1 MAMASSTRR
10 KHVVLFLAFAVS
22 VAVMLAPPLAAV
34 TAGSAPAAG
43 PSGASVNMGALALCA
58 VMGAYYVLCWHDAKV
73 AGAREAKEAE
83 DMSTE
88 TKKKPRIGALDSLRF
103 ILIAYIA
110 SGHFIHTATRNPFL
124 LRLISQINVVVGAF
138 FVISGYVAAY
148 TTTELG
154 QRKGSKRL
162 DNAVEFVITR
172 IMGHWPL
179 HIVVLLLFSPVF
191 LFVDISYSGVATAAW
206 NGFISIF
213 MLQAWF
219 PTSAE
224 VWNAPTWFLSA
235 LSFSLCAL
243 PYGLRILAGQK
254 KEELRRTLVI
264 LTLLSLVPK
273 VAYSNDLHAW
283 GIMEGML
290 NAKTHPNYALFNS
303 IRFSPLG
310 ALLEVLMGAVACRL
324 VMLDK
329 PQEQVK
335 SPSSLAPLLAMLG
348 VLGLRATGA
357 VQLNDMLTRSAI
369 FIPLWIVFLMR
380 IHRESAAPG
389 GSKLL
394 PNFFCRQPLVFLGG
408 ISFPIFIVHQPIG
421 QIFYKKAVASAIFGH
436 NLASPQPNGLH
447 WFFGVYWI
455 IVLCVAYLL
464 QKLFLE
470 SSRVQNASKSMVT
483 FLINKLGGS

>member
-1 MAMASSTRR
+1 MGDVVFISWAVAVFASGA
-10 KHVVLFLAFAVS
+10 LANVS
-22 VAVMLAPPLAAV
+22 V
-34 TAGSAPAAG
+34 GPASVRG
-43 PSGASVNMGALALCA
+43 PSGATVNMGALVLCA
-58 VMGAYYVLCWHDAKV
+58 IMCAYYILCWHDAQV
-73 AGAREAKEAE
+73 ARAREAKEVE
-83 DMSTE
+83 DASAPA
-88 TKKKPRIGALDSLRF
+88 KKPRIGALDSLRF

-110 SGHFIHTATRNPFL
+110 SGHFIHTATQNPFL
-124 LRLISQINVVVGAF
+124 LRFISQINVVVGAF

-179 HIVVLLLFSPVF
+179 HLMVLLLFSPVF
-191 LFVDISYSGVATAAW
+191 LFVDLSYSGVATAAW

-235 LSFSLCAL
+235 LSFALCAL
-243 PYGLRILAGQK
+243 PYGLRILAGHAGLK

-264 LTLLSLVPK
+264 LTVLSLVPK

-310 ALLEVLMGAVACRL
+310 ALLEVHSRRPPVVFERIQDFRVRLQALHLGVQEEMQGSGEGCRVVGL
-324 VMLDK
+324 QEFFAGVGRDPTQS
-329 PQEQVK
+329 PQEV
-335 SPSSLAPLLAMLG
+335 SPVTASNA
-348 VLGLRATGA
+348 R
-357 VQLNDMLTRSAI
+357 
-369 FIPLWIVFLMR
+369 MR
-380 IHRESAAPG
+380 
-389 GSKLL
+389 
-394 PNFFCRQPLVFLGG
+394 
-408 ISFPIFIVHQPIG
+408 
-421 QIFYKKAVASAIFGH
+421 
-436 NLASPQPNGLH
+436 PQ
-447 WFFGVYWI
+447 
-455 IVLCVAYLL
+455 
-464 QKLFLE
+464 
-470 SSRVQNASKSMVT
+470 
-483 FLINKLGGS
+483 

>member
-1 MAMASSTRR
+1 MASTTRR
-10 KHVVLFLAFAVS
+10 KHVVLFLAFAAS

-43 PSGASVNMGALALCA
+43 PSGASVNMGALTLCA

-83 DMSTE
+83 DTASE
-88 TKKKPRIGALDSLRF
+88 AKKKPRIGALDSLRF

-310 ALLEVLMGAVACRL
+310 ALLEVPFFAVTGQMSFNKKARARGMRL
-324 VMLDK
+324 VV
-329 PQEQVK
+329 EVK
-335 SPSSLAPLLAMLG
+335 EI
-348 VLGLRATGA
+348 LR
-357 VQLNDMLTRSAI
+357 LTA
-369 FIPLWIVFLMR
+369 
-380 IHRESAAPG
+380 
-389 GSKLL
+389 
-394 PNFFCRQPLVFLGG
+394 
-408 ISFPIFIVHQPIG
+408 
-421 QIFYKKAVASAIFGH
+421 
-436 NLASPQPNGLH
+436 
-447 WFFGVYWI
+447 
-455 IVLCVAYLL
+455 
-464 QKLFLE
+464 LE
-470 SSRVQNASKSMVT
+470 CGYILK
-483 FLINKLGGS
+483 